1 MTHRAID
8 QVLQRVQ
15 GAKSD
20 SDFNYFFSLL
30 LAGEALFKTVTLGM
44 IAALVDDKDRN
55 RYRLEYTLARADGLG
70 EWGRVLEDAL
80 SGTASQFLLA
90 DARTEQAELTRIS
103 GPGAWQYEA
112 VVYLKSALDALD
124 IDAEVIP
131 AKSDLKRWFR
141 LFVTLR
147 NKTRGHGATHPS
159 KAGMAA
165 DDLEKSISCIS
176 QNLSLLRRPWA
187 DLHRNYSG
195 KYRVLSISGDSL
207 PFEYLRKEAHHAL
220 RNGVYVYF
228 GTFRR
233 VPLVCAGPDLHDFFF
248 ANGGLGPKRF
258 EMLSYLTDDK
268 LDGEAA
274 DYVIPPGTLPASETQ
289 GHGELFPRG
298 ECFSNVPDVLED
310 YVPRPTLEDELRR
323 LLLDDR
329 RPIVTL
335 VGRGGIGK
343 TSLSIKVIHGLYET
357 LRYSA
362 IVWLSARDVDLQF
375 TGPKPVRPQVVSP
388 DEMGRLYAE
397 LVLAPDQLKAKG
409 FNARS
414 FIEKQLEKND
424 LGSCLYVFD
433 NFETTQ
439 NPIEVFNWID
449 TFIRLPNKAL
459 ITTRLRDFK
468 GDYPLEVGGMEDAE
482 ARDLVGRTGDVLGID
497 KLLDS
502 AYVAE
507 LITTSEGHPYVIK
520 ILLGE
525 VARTGKHANV
535 AKLVA
540 GNDELLTA
548 LFERTYASLSPCAQ
562 RALLTLSAWSSLV
575 PRIALEAVLMR
586 STAERGE
593 VEKGVEALIQYSMAE
608 LHTAPTDQ
616 QVFVRLPLVASAF
629 GKKKLSVSP
638 LRASVLSDVE
648 MLQMLGPSRSD
659 DVRLGLAYKLEK
671 FIANIASR
679 VEAGQSFEDYAPIV
693 EMICR
698 AYNPGWLLLAR
709 WHLETGTEENL
720 KQAKIEL
727 TRYLEQQPAESDAAD
742 AWRLLGQ
749 ACFKTGDRLG
759 EIHAFIERAQLA
771 SVAYYDI
778 SNTANRLNAMLRESA
793 LAVDKEER
801 QHLALRLLS
810 VLESRKIEAGAGD
823 FSRMAWLALRTD
835 QQSKAIEFTRA
846 GLQLEPDNLYCLG
859 LKDKLHVDTTTDGRF

>member
-15 GAKSD
+15 DAKSD

-30 LAGEALFKTVTLGM
+30 LAGEAVFKTVTLGM
-44 IAALVDDKDRN
+44 IAALGDDKDRN

-80 SGTASQFLLA
+80 SGPASQFLVA

-103 GPGAWQYEA
+103 GPGTWQYEA
-112 VVYLKSALDALD
+112 VVSLKSALEALG
-124 IDAEVIP
+124 IDAEKIP

-147 NKTRGHGATHPS
+147 NKTRGHGATLPS
-159 KAGMAA
+159 KAGLAA
-165 DDLEKSISCIS
+165 DDLVQSIGCID

-195 KYRVLSISGDSL
+195 KYRVLPISAETS
-207 PFEYLRKEAHHAL
+207 PFECLRRESHHAL

-228 GTFRR
+228 GDFRR
-233 VPLVCAGPDLHDFFF
+233 VPLVCAGPELRDFFF

-274 DYVIPPGTLPASETQ
+274 DYAVPPGTLPASETQ
-289 GHGELFPRG
+289 GHGELVPRDK
-298 ECFSNVPDVLED
+298 CFSNVPDVLED
-310 YVPRPTLEDELRR
+310 YVSRPALEEELRR

-343 TSLSIKVIHGLYET
+343 TSLSLKVIHGLYET
-357 LRYSA
+357 TRYSA
-362 IVWLSARDVDLQF
+362 IVWLSARDVDLQLS
-375 TGPKPVRPQVVSP
+375 GPKPVRPQVVSP
-388 DEMGRLYAE
+388 GEMGRLYAE
-397 LVLAPDQLKAKG
+397 LVLSPDQSMAKG
-409 FNARS
+409 FNAQS
-414 FIEKQLEKND
+414 FLEKQLEKND
-424 LGSCLYVFD
+424 LGPCLYVFD

-449 TFIRLPNKAL
+449 TFVRLPNKAL

-482 ARDLVGRTGDVLGID
+482 ARDLVARAGGPLGID
-497 KLLDS
+497 GLLDRT
-502 AYVAE
+502 YVDE
-507 LITTSEGHPYVIK
+507 LIRTSEGHPYVIK

-525 VARTGKHANV
+525 VARTRKHANV
-535 AKLVA
+535 ATLVA
-540 GNDELLTA
+540 GNNELLTA
-548 LFERTYASLSPCAQ
+548 LFERTYASLSPCGQ
-562 RALLTLSAWSSLV
+562 RALLTLSAWNSSV

-586 STAERGE
+586 STAERHE

-608 LHTAPTDQ
+608 LHTAPSDQ
-616 QVFVRLPLVASAF
+616 QVFVRLPLVTSAF

-638 LRASVLSDVE
+638 LRASIQSDVE

-671 FIANIASR
+671 FIANIARR

-698 AYNPGWLLLAR
+698 AYSPGWLLLAR
-709 WHLETGTEENL
+709 WHIETGTEENI
-720 KQAKIEL
+720 KQAKAEL
-727 TRYLEQQPAESDAAD
+727 TRFLEQQPDESDAAD
-742 AWRLLGQ
+742 AWRLLGY
-749 ACFKTGDRLG
+749 ACYRTGDKLG

-771 SVAYYDI
+771 SAPYYDI
-778 SNTANRLNAMLRESA
+778 SNTANRLNAMLREHE
-793 LAVDKEER
+793 LTVDKEEK
-801 QHLALRLLS
+801 QHFALRLLG
-810 VLESRKIEAGAGD
+810 VLESRRTEASADD
-823 FSRMAWLALRTD
+823 FSRMAWLALHTD

-846 GLQLEPDNLYCLG
+846 GLQLEADNPYCLG
-859 LKDKLHVDTTTDGRF
+859 LKERLHLEISH